1 MTHEPTQPAR
11 AAAPAQPAQP
21 AQPAS
26 GDRGASGGSRWRW
39 WSLAALAGTIA
50 AAVFLAA
57 AELVALLV
65 ARDGSPILAVGSFV
79 IDIVP
84 RWAKE
89 LAIELFGANDKLALL
104 GGLGLAVLV
113 AAAISGVLQ
122 FVRPPLG
129 AVALGLA
136 GALSLAAIVTRAG
149 ATPFAWL
156 PPVVGTAAGV
166 VVLHLLVSRLRAWRD
181 AVEAEAV
188 GRAAATGEAAAAAA
202 AAAASAAEAQWAPRA
217 SSPERP
223 ERAASAEEASATTR
237 SAAPPVTRATT
248 TTTATAPADPGER
261 AKRGRPAASV
271 DRRGFFVLAGLA
283 AASALVVGVGSR
295 VAGAATSSITAI
307 RKALKLPAP
316 KSTVKVP
323 DGAELDIPGLTP
335 LYTPNA
341 DFYRVDTALTV
352 PSVDPSTWRLVVDGM
367 VGERVEL
374 SFDDLVAMGLD
385 EYSITLTCVSNEV
398 GGDLLGTAKWLGV
411 PVRDV
416 LAMAGPS
423 AEADMVLSRSVDGF
437 TASTP
442 LGSLTDDGLDAILAV
457 AMNGEPLPLE
467 HGFPVRMVVPGL
479 YGYVSATKWLTELKV
494 TRFDA
499 DEAYWTPR
507 GYSAKAPIK
516 LSSRIDTPRLDKTV
530 DAGTTVI
537 AGVAWAQTVGIDRVE
552 VKIDDADWQLATLSN
567 PVNADTWVQWFLEW
581 EATSGTHNVTVRA
594 TDRDGNLQV
603 EERAPI
609 APDGS
614 TGWQRR
620 LIRVA

>member
-1 MTHEPTQPAR
+1 MEHEERRASGRGGDPAP
-11 AAAPAQPAQP
+11 AASAAPAARS
-21 AQPAS
+21 A
-26 GDRGASGGSRWRW
+26 RRRLRWR
-39 WSLAALAGTIA
+39 SLAALSGVVSAG
-50 AAVFLAA
+50 VFLAA
-57 AELVALLV
+57 AELVALVV

-84 RWAKE
+84 QWAKE
-89 LAIELFGANDKLALL
+89 FAIEVFGEYDKIALL

-113 AAAISGVLQ
+113 ASAIAGVLQ
-122 FVRPPLG
+122 FVKPPLG
-129 AVALGLA
+129 AIALGLA
-136 GALSLAAIVTRAG
+136 GALSLAAVVTRTG
-149 ATPFAWL
+149 ATAFAWL
-156 PPVVGTAAGV
+156 PPLVGSAAGI
-166 VVLHLLVSRLRAWRD
+166 VVLVLLARRLRAWHGS
-181 AVEAEAV
+181 AVANDDVAGSAV
-188 GRAAATGEAAAAAA
+188 
-202 AAAASAAEAQWAPRA
+202 
-217 SSPERP
+217 
-223 ERAASAEEASATTR
+223 
-237 SAAPPVTRATT
+237 PP
-248 TTTATAPADPGER
+248 DPGER
-261 AKRGRPAASV
+261 AKAGRPAASV
-271 DRRGFFVLAGLA
+271 DRRGFFVLAGIA

-295 VAGAATSSITAI
+295 VAGAATSSIAAI

-316 KSTVKVP
+316 NSIVTVP

-352 PSVDPSTWRLVVDGM
+352 PSVDPATWRLVVDGM

-374 SFDDLVAMGLD
+374 TFDDLVAMGLD

-416 LAMAGPS
+416 LAKASPG
-423 AEADMVLSRSVDGF
+423 ADADMVLSRSVDGF

-442 LGSLTDDGLDAILAV
+442 LASLTDDGLDAILAV

-479 YGYVSATKWLTELKV
+479 YGYVSATKWITELKV

-499 DEAYWTPR
+499 EEAYWTPR

-516 LSSRIDTPRLDKTV
+516 LSSRIDTPRLDKAV
-530 DAGTTVI
+530 APGTTVI
-537 AGVAWAQTVGIDRVE
+537 AGVAWAQTVGIDHVE
-552 VKIDDADWQLATLSN
+552 VKIDDADWQRATLSN

-581 EATSGTHNVTVRA
+581 EATSGSHNVTVRA

-620 LIRVA
+620 LVQVS